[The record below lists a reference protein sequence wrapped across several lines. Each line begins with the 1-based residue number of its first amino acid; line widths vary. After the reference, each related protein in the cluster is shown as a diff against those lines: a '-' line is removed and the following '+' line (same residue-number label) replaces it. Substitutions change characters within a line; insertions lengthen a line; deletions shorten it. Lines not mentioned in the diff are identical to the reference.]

1 MNIPGNATEE
11 DVKIFNS
18 LTREEINYIALYKI
32 AEARRILRNGTIE
45 RLCKEAKSRTSA
57 YSNV

>member
-1 MNIPGNATEE
+1 MNIPAGARKE

-18 LTREEINYIALYKI
+18 LTREEINYIALFKI

-45 RLCKEAKSRTSA
+45 RLCKEAKSHTCA
-57 YSNV
+57 CSNE